1 MLLQILCVNAL
12 EPRKH
17 SKLDFK
23 RAKQTFVVVTKR
35 GNHQTSGEPAANHQ
49 YFRERPANHQLPLR
63 TISPLISQ
71 QIFCLDVT
79 TPV

>member
-1 MLLQILCVNAL
+1 MVYINQELSFLLKDKQ
-12 EPRKH
+12 EK
-17 SKLDFK
+17 K
-23 RAKQTFVVVTKR
+23 RVVTKR
-35 GNHQTSGEPAANHQ
+35 GNHQTSGEPAANQQ

>member
-1 MLLQILCVNAL
+1 MIPPDVKQVNN
-12 EPRKH
+12 
-17 SKLDFK
+17 
-23 RAKQTFVVVTKR
+23 VVTKR
-35 GNHQTSGEPAANHQ
+35 GNHQTSGEPAANQQ

-63 TISPLISQ
+63 TIIPLISQ